1 MLATAKSCKCRR
13 PFASFHMTQ
22 AKKQYSMFDHVLA
35 GVVTKAQRLC
45 SHHLTL
51 GRAQVDQGHPTSNGV
66 IMCMLFLTVNRPSL
80 TVTKVQSGDLVHVI
94 ARWHTSTRATR
105 YSDLRLNRL
114 VWSVGIQ
121 RVSRTRHVP
130 LAKQGGIRSS
140 ESSRGEVLG
149 PSMLSR

>member
-1 MLATAKSCKCRR
+1 MLAPLDVGACPSG
-13 PFASFHMTQ
+13 PGASNLQ
-22 AKKQYSMFDHVLA
+22 WGDHV
-35 GVVTKAQRLC
+35 
-45 SHHLTL
+45 H
-51 GRAQVDQGHPTSNGV
+51 V
-66 IMCMLFLTVNRPSL
+66 ILTVNRPSL

-140 ESSRGEVLG
+140 VRRVLARRGFG
-149 PSMLSR
+149 PLNVITIMAVRTD

>member
-1 MLATAKSCKCRR
+1 MLAPLDVGACPSG
-13 PFASFHMTQ
+13 PGASNLQ
-22 AKKQYSMFDHVLA
+22 WGDHV
-35 GVVTKAQRLC
+35 
-45 SHHLTL
+45 H
-51 GRAQVDQGHPTSNGV
+51 V
-66 IMCMLFLTVNRPSL
+66 ILTVNRPSL

-130 LAKQGGIRSS
+130 LAKQGKRSS
-140 ESSRGEVLG
+140 ESPRAARFWA
-149 PSMLSR
+149 PHPMLSR